1 MDDFLKVKYFDDLF
15 DIFSSQNEGWYSF
28 YADYTHNTVHW
39 SQEIVDLL
47 GLPSRVMN
55 NDEALSLY
63 LSYIHPEDLDGYMS
77 EVKKMMDGEIDELNI
92 PYRLKTKSGEYITVG
107 TYSKFKRDKEGKPV
121 FYAGSVVN
129 FHKMNFIEPTTG
141 LYTTVKMIDMMDT
154 YFTEQKG
161 YFLLIF
167 GIRDL
172 SSINN
177 KYGYIAGNQVLH
189 AVANVAMAYKNGAT
203 VYKLEGTKFAMLKS
217 FDLDDPSIREY
228 GSKEFDNIKKQLS
241 QGIKVDNTIIYVDI
255 YGGAVYTN
263 EKGITPNTVYTS
275 ALFAL
280 SKAKD
285 NNSSDAL
292 NIFNQ
297 SWLEEERHQLSLYES
312 IRDSI
317 KDECKGFFL
326 VYQPIISSNTGKLC
340 AMEALL
346 RWYGDDC
353 GEIFPGTFIEWLEKD
368 PVFFDLGNWILR
380 RALEDVKKIISII
393 PDFIVNIN
401 LAYPQLGRDDFEEN
415 LKRIV
420 DESCVNPKNIRLELT
435 ERCKLL
441 DEKLLIKKMYY
452 IQSLGIQTSL
462 DDFGTGYSAIN
473 LLFDLP
479 SNQIKIDRFF
489 IQNIQNE
496 ESKSIMLKAI
506 IDCARKNGAHVCVE
520 GIETKEMADYI
531 MNNFNITSLQ
541 GFYYSRPVRLE
552 VFLENMHKWM

>member
-107 TYSKFKRDKEGKPV
+107 TYSKFIRDEEGKPV

-154 YFTEQKG
+154 YFREHKG

-228 GSKEFDNIKKQLS
+228 GSKEFDNIQKQLS
-241 QGIKVDNTIIYVDI
+241 QGIKVDNTIIYVNI

-297 SWLEEERHQLSLYES
+297 SWLEEARHQLSLYES

-326 VYQPIISSNTGKLC
+326 VYQPIISSETGKLC

-380 RALEDVKKIISII
+380 KALEDVKKIISII

-531 MNNFNITSLQ
+531 MNTFNITSLQ
-541 GFYYSRPVRLE
+541 GFYYSRPIRLE
-552 VFLENMHKWM
+552 VFLENMHKWI

>member
-107 TYSKFKRDKEGKPV
+107 TYSKFKRDNEGKPV

-154 YFTEQKG
+154 YFREHKG

-189 AVANVAMAYKNGAT
+189 AVANVAMAYRNGAT

-241 QGIKVDNTIIYVDI
+241 QGIKVDNTVIYVDI

-326 VYQPIISSNTGKLC
+326 VYQPIISSETGKLC
-340 AMEALL
+340 VMEALL

>member
-326 VYQPIISSNTGKLC
+326 VYQPIISSETGKLC

>member
-107 TYSKFKRDKEGKPV
+107 TYSKFKRDNEGKPV

-154 YFTEQKG
+154 YFREHKG

-189 AVANVAMAYKNGAT
+189 AVANVAMAYRNGAT

-326 VYQPIISSNTGKLC
+326 VYQPIISSETGKLC

-531 MNNFNITSLQ
+531 MNTFNITSLQ

>member
-1 MDDFLKVKYFDDLF
+1 
-15 DIFSSQNEGWYSF
+15 
-28 YADYTHNTVHW
+28 
-39 SQEIVDLL
+39 
-47 GLPSRVMN
+47 
-55 NDEALSLY
+55 
-63 LSYIHPEDLDGYMS
+63 
-77 EVKKMMDGEIDELNI
+77 
-92 PYRLKTKSGEYITVG
+92 
-107 TYSKFKRDKEGKPV
+107 
-121 FYAGSVVN
+121 
-129 FHKMNFIEPTTG
+129 
-141 LYTTVKMIDMMDT
+141 
-154 YFTEQKG
+154 
-161 YFLLIF
+161 
-167 GIRDL
+167 
-172 SSINN
+172 
-177 KYGYIAGNQVLH
+177 
-189 AVANVAMAYKNGAT
+189 
-203 VYKLEGTKFAMLKS
+203 
-217 FDLDDPSIREY
+217 
-228 GSKEFDNIKKQLS
+228 
-241 QGIKVDNTIIYVDI
+241 
-255 YGGAVYTN
+255 
-263 EKGITPNTVYTS
+263 
-275 ALFAL
+275 
-280 SKAKD
+280 
-285 NNSSDAL
+285 
-292 NIFNQ
+292 
-297 SWLEEERHQLSLYES
+297 
-312 IRDSI
+312 
-317 KDECKGFFL
+317 
-326 VYQPIISSNTGKLC
+326 
-340 AMEALL
+340 MEALL

-520 GIETKEMADYI
+520 GIETKEMADSI
-531 MNNFNITSLQ
+531 IQDL
-541 GFYYSRPVRLE
+541 
-552 VFLENMHKWM
+552 

>member
-15 DIFSSQNEGWYSF
+15 DIFSSQSEGWYSF
-28 YADYTHNTVHW
+28 YADYPHNTVHW

-107 TYSKFKRDKEGKPV
+107 TYSKFKRDEEGKPV

-154 YFTEQKG
+154 YFREHKG

-228 GSKEFDNIKKQLS
+228 GSKEFDNIQKQLS
-241 QGIKVDNTIIYVDI
+241 QGIKVDNTIIYVNI

-297 SWLEEERHQLSLYES
+297 SWLEEARHQLSLYES

-326 VYQPIISSNTGKLC
+326 VYQPIISSETGKLC

-353 GEIFPGTFIEWLEKD
+353 GEILPGTFIEWLEKD

-531 MNNFNITSLQ
+531 MNTFNITSLQ

>member
-107 TYSKFKRDKEGKPV
+107 TYSKFKRDNEGKPV

-154 YFTEQKG
+154 YFREHKG

-189 AVANVAMAYKNGAT
+189 AVANVAMAYRNGAT

-241 QGIKVDNTIIYVDI
+241 QGIKVDNTVIYVDI

-326 VYQPIISSNTGKLC
+326 VYQPIISSETGKLC

>member
-15 DIFSSQNEGWYSF
+15 DIFSSQNEGLYSF

-63 LSYIHPEDLDGYMS
+63 LSYIHPEDLDGYLS

-107 TYSKFKRDKEGKPV
+107 TYSKFIRDEEGKPV

-154 YFTEQKG
+154 YFREHKG

-228 GSKEFDNIKKQLS
+228 GSKEFDNIQKQLS

-326 VYQPIISSNTGKLC
+326 VYQPIISSETGKLC

-506 IDCARKNGAHVCVE
+506 IDCARKNGAHICVE

-531 MNNFNITSLQ
+531 MNTFNITSLQ

>member
-107 TYSKFKRDKEGKPV
+107 TYSKFKRDEEGKPV

-154 YFTEQKG
+154 YFREHKG

-228 GSKEFDNIKKQLS
+228 GNKEFDNIQKQLS
-241 QGIKVDNTIIYVDI
+241 QGIKVDNTIIYVNI

-297 SWLEEERHQLSLYES
+297 SWLEEARHQLSLYES

-326 VYQPIISSNTGKLC
+326 VYQPIISSETGKLC

-353 GEIFPGTFIEWLEKD
+353 GEILPGTFIEWLEKD

-531 MNNFNITSLQ
+531 MNTFNITSLQ

>member
-63 LSYIHPEDLDGYMS
+63 LSYIHPDDLDSYMS

-92 PYRLKTKSGEYITVG
+92 PYRLKTKNGEYITVG
-107 TYSKFKRDKEGKPV
+107 TYSKFKRDEEGKPV

-189 AVANVAMAYKNGAT
+189 AVANVAMAYRNGAT

-228 GSKEFDNIKKQLS
+228 GSKEFDNIQKQLS

-297 SWLEEERHQLSLYES
+297 SWLKEERHQLSLYES

-326 VYQPIISSNTGKLC
+326 VYQPIISRETGKLC

-531 MNNFNITSLQ
+531 MNTFNITSLQ
-541 GFYYSRPVRLE
+541 GFYYSRPVRLD

>member
-107 TYSKFKRDKEGKPV
+107 TYSKFIRDEEGKPV

-154 YFTEQKG
+154 YFREHKG

-228 GSKEFDNIKKQLS
+228 GSKEFDNIQKQLS

-326 VYQPIISSNTGKLC
+326 VYQPIISSETGKLC

-531 MNNFNITSLQ
+531 MNTFNITSLQ

>member
-63 LSYIHPEDLDGYMS
+63 LSYIHPEDLDGYLS

-107 TYSKFKRDKEGKPV
+107 TYSKFKRDEEGKPV

-154 YFTEQKG
+154 YFREHKG

-217 FDLDDPSIREY
+217 FDLNDPSIREY
-228 GSKEFDNIKKQLS
+228 GSKEFDNIQKQLS

-326 VYQPIISSNTGKLC
+326 VYQPIISSETGKLC

-380 RALEDVKKIISII
+380 KALEDVKKIISII

-531 MNNFNITSLQ
+531 MNTFNITSLQ

>member
-107 TYSKFKRDKEGKPV
+107 TYSKFIRDEEGKPV

-154 YFTEQKG
+154 YFREHKG

-189 AVANVAMAYKNGAT
+189 AVANVAMAYRNGAT

-326 VYQPIISSNTGKLC
+326 VYQPIISSETGKLC

>member
-107 TYSKFKRDKEGKPV
+107 TYSKFKRDEEGNPV

-189 AVANVAMAYKNGAT
+189 TVANVAMAYRNGAT

-326 VYQPIISSNTGKLC
+326 VYQPIISSETGKLC